1 MYGFTEKAIRGGIC
15 QVSGR
20 YAEEK
25 HDEAGK
31 PLNHLAYLDANALY
45 GSCMRSHLP
54 TGGHLWGNPEEY
66 TREKILAM
74 PDDGPRGAFL
84 EVDLAYPR
92 ELHDDHADYP
102 LAPERGAPRYDDLS
116 EYQRGLLRE
125 MHGDRRPQPSEKLLL
140 TLRDKRNYV
149 VHYRALKLYLSLG
162 LVLQRVH
169 RVLEHDQAP
178 WLGAFIDF
186 NADRRK
192 NARNAFEKDFWK
204 LMSNAVFGK
213 TMEDVRK
220 RIDGRLVDATNA
232 RAVRRLGSKR
242 HLGEWSPINDD
253 LLFATLK
260 KQVVVL
266 DKPIFCGAAILDQSK
281 IVMYDFFYRKLRPA
295 IPGARLLYSDTD
307 SLIVDA
313 PVPDVYDHVPAAC
326 FDFSEFPT
334 SHPRHTMEGAREYG
348 RFKDEGK
355 GARLQRF
362 YGIRAKMYFCA
373 YEGSEMKKAK
383 GIARTT
389 VKKDLSEDNYRRAIF
404 GEKAE
409 DRRQV
414 VTQVALRSN
423 NNRIQLIEQHRSG
436 LSAYDDKRY
445 LTNSRTSLPYGHY
458 SIAI

>member
-1 MYGFTEKAIRGGIC
+1 
-15 QVSGR
+15 
-20 YAEEK
+20 
-25 HDEAGK
+25 
-31 PLNHLAYLDANALY
+31 
-45 GSCMRSHLP
+45 
-54 TGGHLWGNPEEY
+54 
-66 TREKILAM
+66 
-74 PDDGPRGAFL
+74 
-84 EVDLAYPR
+84 
-92 ELHDDHADYP
+92 
-102 LAPERGAPRYDDLS
+102 
-116 EYQRGLLRE
+116 
-125 MHGDRRPQPSEKLLL
+125 
-140 TLRDKRNYV
+140 
-149 VHYRALKLYLSLG
+149 LYLSLG
-162 LVLQRVH
+162 LFLQRVH

-242 HLGEWSPINDD
+242 HLGEWAPINDD

-260 KQVVVL
+260 KQVVKL

-281 IVMYDFFYRKLRPA
+281 IVMYDFFYNKLRKAHPA
-295 IPGARLLYSDTD
+295 ARLLYSDTD

-313 PVPDVYDHVPAAC
+313 PTPDIYASMPAAC
-326 FDFSEFPT
+326 FDFSEFPKT
-334 SHPRHTMEGAREYG
+334 HPRHTMEGAREYG
-348 RFKDEGK
+348 RFKDEGQGK
-355 GARLQRF
+355 RLQRF

-373 YEGSEMKKAK
+373 YDGGSEMKKAK

-404 GEKAE
+404 GETAE

-414 VTQVALRSN
+414 VSQVALRSN
-423 NNRIQLIEQHRSG
+423 NHRIHLIEQRRAG

-445 LTNSRTSLPYGHY
+445 LTSSLSSLPYGHY
-458 SIAI
+458 RIRAF